1 MFDLDYER
9 GFDYGVESVR
19 RELIKLREP
28 YLRIIAKG
36 DYISTEGLAK
46 LDLLNELIDYTSEV
60 MEAAED
66 DER

>member
-19 RELIKLREP
+19 RELIRLREP

-36 DYISTEGLAK
+36 DYIGTEGSAK
-46 LDLLNELIDYTSEV
+46 LDLLSELIDYTNELLEV
-60 MEAAED
+60 
-66 DER
+66 